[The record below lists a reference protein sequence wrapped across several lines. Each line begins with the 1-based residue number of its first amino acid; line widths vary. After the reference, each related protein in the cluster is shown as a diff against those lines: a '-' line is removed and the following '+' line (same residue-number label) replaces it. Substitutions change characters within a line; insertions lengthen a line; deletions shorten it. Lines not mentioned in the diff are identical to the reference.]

1 MSPEAVLTLV
11 VVLAV
16 LAVLVSERLSPALTM
31 LAGVV
36 VLLVAGV
43 IDAGEAF
50 SGFSNSAPLTVAA
63 LYVLAAAAG
72 RTRVLEMIVARL
84 PSRSSRNRGPA
95 DRGERGTLARVLVPT
110 ASASAFLNNTPIVAM
125 AIPPVLSWCRRT
137 GRSPSRFLMPVSFAA
152 VVGGTVTL
160 IGTSTNLVVNGL
172 LEEAG
177 EPGMGL
183 FEIGAVGLPFAV
195 LSLVVMIALTPLLLP
210 DRRAPSESVDA
221 DAREFTVEMVVT
233 DDPAGIAGRSVAEG
247 GLRSLQGVYL
257 VEVEREGHI
266 ISSVRPD
273 EILAVG
279 DRLTFAG
286 NVTRILDLQQTPGLS
301 SAEERHFAGVGSA
314 IERRLYEAVLSPG
327 SGLVGATLKEAG
339 FRGRYGGAV
348 IAIHRADERIAGKLG
363 EVRLRPGDVLL
374 VLAGPAFR
382 PRALDRRDFLVV
394 APLDGEG
401 PPREEKAPLVGLVI
415 VALLALVGTGV
426 LDILPAAFLAAFAV
440 VALRVLTPAE
450 ARDAVDIDVIV
461 LIAAS
466 FGLGKAMES
475 SGLAAD
481 LANVLVEPF
490 GGLGDVGLLLGVLL
504 ATIVVTEMISNNAAA
519 VLLFPIALA
528 TASAAGL
535 DPRPFA
541 IAVAIGASSSFLT
554 PIGYQTNTM
563 VYGIGGYRFGD
574 FARLGFP
581 LTILMVVVSVTI
593 IPLVWPLR

>member
-1 MSPEAVLTLV
+1 MGFEEILTLLV
-11 VVLAV
+11 ILGV
-16 LAVLVSERLSPALTM
+16 LAVLVAERLSPALTI
-31 LAGVV
+31 LGGVV

-43 IDAGEAF
+43 VDADEAF

-72 RTRVLEMIVARL
+72 RTRVLELLVSRL
-84 PSRSSRNRGPA
+84 PSRTGAGRE
-95 DRGERGTLARVLVPT
+95 RGERGTLARVVVPT

-125 AIPPVLSWCRRT
+125 AIPPVLAWCRRT
-137 GRSPSRFLMPVSFAA
+137 GRSPSRFLMPLSFAA

-160 IGTSTNLVVNGL
+160 IGTSTNLVVSGL
-172 LEEAG
+172 LEDAG
-177 EPGMGL
+177 QEPLGL
-183 FEIGAVGLPFAV
+183 FEIGAVGLPLAV
-195 LSLVVMIALTPLLLP
+195 AAIAVMIAVTPLLLP
-210 DRRAPSESVDA
+210 DRRAPSESADA
-221 DAREFTVEMVVT
+221 DAREFTVEMEVT
-233 DDPAGIAGRSVAEG
+233 AEGRIAGSSVAEG

-257 VEVEREGHI
+257 VEVERPDGHR

-273 EILAVG
+273 EVLSVG

-286 NVTRILDLQQTPGLS
+286 NVTRILDLQEMRGLVS
-301 SAEERHFAGVGSA
+301 VQERHFGAVGSTV
-314 IERRLYEAVLSPG
+314 ERRLYEAVVAPG
-327 SGLVGATLKEAG
+327 SALVGSTLREVG

-382 PRALDRRDFLVV
+382 PRALDRRDFLLI
-394 APLDGEG
+394 APLDGDG
-401 PPREEKAPLVGLVI
+401 PARQEKAPAVGLVI

-426 LDILPAAFLAAFAV
+426 LDILAASLLAAFAV

-450 ARDAVDIDVIV
+450 ARDSVDLDVIV
-461 LIAAS
+461 VIAAS
-466 FGLGKAMES
+466 FGLGRAIEV
-475 SGLAAD
+475 SGLADTLAD
-481 LANVLVEPF
+481 SLIEPF
-490 GGLGDVGLLLGVLL
+490 GEIGDVGLLLGVLL

-519 VLLFPIALA
+519 ALLFPVAIA
-528 TASAAGL
+528 TSASAGL

-581 LTILMVVVSVTI
+581 LVIVMLVISVVM
-593 IPLVWPLR
+593 IPIAWPLR